1 MNSNER
7 LLTAFR
13 GGTPDRVPVSP
24 WISLQMFDA
33 ITGESPKQFLD
44 RFVDDP
50 CNSVIKIQ
58 EDLGLDPIVL
68 TFQEFEDEVVDWPR
82 RYLKWAPEAF
92 ENWRVETKISD
103 RDGNNYTVHRTIT
116 TPEGKLT
123 SAYRAE
129 RHQKWTSE
137 YLIKEESDLELLK
150 YRPDPD
156 YLDVSLLAELV
167 HKVGKRGTV
176 LHNFQGAWY
185 DACSMR
191 GLVTVSTDIYDRPE
205 WLHRYMATIC
215 DYLERLLAKV
225 LESGLEV
232 ILFDQSWVGV
242 GLSPKVFNEFILPH
256 DKRLISLI
264 KSKNVIADY
273 HNCGRVTALLE
284 YMAETGADVLEPLT
298 PPVLNGD
305 IELADAKERV
315 GDKMALYGAFNER
328 VLSSD
333 NPDDVIREVHRCIDA
348 GAHGGGYAI
357 RGAGQIFDAKL
368 ENIEL
373 MCKEVARYGSYG

>member
-1 MNSNER
+1 M
-7 LLTAFR
+7 T
-13 GGTPDRVPVSP
+13 
-24 WISLQMFDA
+24 
-33 ITGESPKQFLD
+33 
-44 RFVDDP
+44 
-50 CNSVIKIQ
+50 
-58 EDLGLDPIVL
+58 
-68 TFQEFEDEVVDWPR
+68 
-82 RYLKWAPEAF
+82 
-92 ENWRVETKISD
+92 
-103 RDGNNYTVHRTIT
+103 
-116 TPEGKLT
+116 
-123 SAYRAE
+123 
-129 RHQKWTSE
+129 
-137 YLIKEESDLELLK
+137 
-150 YRPDPD
+150 
-156 YLDVSLLAELV
+156 
-167 HKVGKRGTV
+167 
-176 LHNFQGAWY
+176 
-185 DACSMR
+185 
-191 GLVTVSTDIYDRPE
+191 
-205 WLHRYMATIC
+205 TIC

-264 KSKNVIADY
+264 QSKNVIADY

-284 YMAETGADVLEPLT
+284 HMAKTGADVLEPLT

-328 VLSSD
+328 VLSSE
-333 NPDDVIREVHRCIDA
+333 NPDDVIQEVHRCIDA

-357 RGAGQIFDAKL
+357 RGAGQIFNAKL